1 MLFYDPFHI
10 CKKLWKTSSPI
21 AIQHFPLKCRWLL
34 ASTLHGSLDLMSD
47 LYFCWKRSW
56 LEKLLKIAR
65 KLTSSWNYTLKSLM
79 CCVVRCEKCKGTF
92 WIILI
97 SHHHPSVRYII
108 TVLIFSCKGELEK
121 VSPSTFVYQEAS
133 QTTSLRRNSIWIF
146 QKVDKVDL
154 ALKEA
159 GLEYWN
165 TGYLPAMWDVALDF
179 QTNLNVLLI
188 LDVVHV
194 IMFLDCILD

>member
-1 MLFYDPFHI
+1 MSLATCKHFAWFTGFNVWLVLLLEEVLAGKTLEN
-10 CKKLWKTSSPI
+10 CKKI
-21 AIQHFPLKCRWLL
+21 NILL
-34 ASTLHGSLDLMSD
+34 ELHT
-47 LYFCWKRSW
+47 
-56 LEKLLKIAR
+56 EKFDVL
-65 KLTSSWNYTLKSLM
+65 

-108 TVLIFSCKGELEK
+108 TVLIFSCKGELKK

-154 ALKEA
+154 ASKEA